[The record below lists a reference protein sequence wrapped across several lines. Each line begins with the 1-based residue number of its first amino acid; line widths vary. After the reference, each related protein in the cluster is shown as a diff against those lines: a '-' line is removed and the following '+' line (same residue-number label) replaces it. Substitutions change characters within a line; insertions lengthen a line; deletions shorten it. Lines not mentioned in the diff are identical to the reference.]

1 MGDRSQRPLNQSRF
15 MHDVKRCT
23 YALEARNLSHSYG
36 KFQAL
41 KSLDFSIAY
50 GEFTILL
57 GHNGAGKTTLFSLI
71 TGLYHSGAGQILV
84 NGRDMR
90 KQPDKALRH
99 LGVVFQQRS
108 LDMDLT
114 VWQNLEYFSGLHGM
128 PLAQA
133 KRRAHEE
140 LERLDMLDYLNDKIR
155 NLSGGQARRI
165 EIVRA
170 LMQKPEL
177 LILDEPTFG
186 LDIRSRE
193 VILKHVRMLCA
204 DGLSALWT
212 THLLEEVEPD
222 DKLLLLKSGK
232 LVAQGNADEIAGG
245 AGPARMRQNLAAL
258 L

>member
-1 MGDRSQRPLNQSRF
+1 MTSNAARA
-15 MHDVKRCT
+15 
-23 YALEARNLSHSYG
+23 YALEAKNLSHSYG

-50 GEFTILL
+50 GEFTVLL

-84 NGRDMR
+84 KGWDMKKR
-90 KQPDKALRH
+90 PGKALMH

-114 VWQNLEYFSGLHGM
+114 VWQNLEYFAGLHGI
-128 PLAQA
+128 PPAQA

-140 LERLDMLDYLNDKIR
+140 LERLDILDHLNDKIR

-170 LMQKPEL
+170 LMQNPEL

-193 VILKHVRMLCA
+193 IILKHVRMLC
-204 DGLSALWT
+204 DSGLSALWT

-222 DKLLLLKSGK
+222 DKLFLLKSGE
-232 LVAQGNADEIAGG
+232 LVAQGKASEIAGG
-245 AGPARMRQNLAAL
+245 TDLTRMRQNLVAL